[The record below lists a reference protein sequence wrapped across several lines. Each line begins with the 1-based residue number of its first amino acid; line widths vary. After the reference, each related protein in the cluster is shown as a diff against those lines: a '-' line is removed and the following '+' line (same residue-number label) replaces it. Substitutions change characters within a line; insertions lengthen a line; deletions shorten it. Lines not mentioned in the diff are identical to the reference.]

1 MPGMSGLELAHG
13 VLSTNPET
21 LVLFISGFSN
31 HSLKDNPLLESGKA
45 EFVQKPVS
53 PNKLAAKAKALLEA
67 RKSKFLRSN
76 TWKSESGHVP
86 ERKFHVPER
95 KKQGVAMCLIVKN
108 RFPHVPERKTASTSL
123 PTSPASHSIKAVC

>member
-1 MPGMSGLELAHG
+1 
-13 VLSTNPET
+13 
-21 LVLFISGFSN
+21 
-31 HSLKDNPLLESGKA
+31 LLESAQKASSYDQAHGKVNPA
-45 EFVQKPVS
+45 
-53 PNKLAAKAKALLEA
+53 
-67 RKSKFLRSN
+67 
-76 TWKSESGHVP
+76 HVP